1 MIKKSVSLLVALF
14 ISLNVLGQKE
24 SVPLIDYNS
33 IYHPEIGKEGMVVSQ
48 RRVAS
53 QVGSD
58 ILRRGGNA
66 VDAAVATALAL
77 SVVLPRAGNLGG
89 GGFMVIHLANKEKTL
104 VIDYRE
110 RAPGKSTRDMFLDAL
125 GNYDENKARNSLLSA
140 GVPGTVAGLAYALE
154 NYGSLSWAEVIDPA
168 IKLAEEGFE
177 VSHDFAN
184 ILEIYKG
191 KLTNNS
197 ATAKAYYKEE
207 ATPYLPG
214 EIIKLPDLALSLKE
228 LREDGPRA
236 FYTGEIA
243 NKIIAA
249 MENGGGLITQD
260 DLENYSVAVRK
271 PVEGTYRGYKIISMP
286 PSSSGGIHLI
296 QMLNMLEEFPLEKM
310 GFGSSESIHLLAEVM
325 KRAFADRSKFLGDS
339 DFVYVPEEGLLSKS
353 YAKELN
359 KTIKSFRA
367 TPSKQIKGGDPFRY
381 ESPDTTHFSV
391 MDEAGNAVSNT
402 YTLNSSFG
410 SGIVIPGTGILM
422 NNEMDDFS
430 SKPGV
435 PNQFGLVGAEANA
448 IEANKR
454 PLSSMTPTMV
464 FKGEEPL
471 LILGSPGGPRIIT
484 AVLQVIINVIDHKM
498 NIAEAVSSPR
508 LHHQWSPDILFSEK
522 GFSVDTLKILE
533 KKGHN
538 LLQTRAMG
546 SVQAILYEG
555 EYFYGAADSRRP
567 NSGAVAVSP

>member
-1 MIKKSVSLLVALF
+1 
-14 ISLNVLGQKE
+14 
-24 SVPLIDYNS
+24 
-33 IYHPEIGKEGMVVSQ
+33 
-48 RRVAS
+48 
-53 QVGSD
+53 
-58 ILRRGGNA
+58 
-66 VDAAVATALAL
+66 
-77 SVVLPRAGNLGG
+77 
-89 GGFMVIHLANKEKTL
+89 
-104 VIDYRE
+104 
-110 RAPGKSTRDMFLDAL
+110 
-125 GNYDENKARNSLLSA
+125 
-140 GVPGTVAGLAYALE
+140 
-154 NYGSLSWAEVIDPA
+154 
-168 IKLAEEGFE
+168 
-177 VSHDFAN
+177 
-184 ILEIYKG
+184 
-191 KLTNNS
+191 
-197 ATAKAYYKEE
+197 
-207 ATPYLPG
+207 
-214 EIIKLPDLALSLKE
+214 
-228 LREDGPRA
+228 
-236 FYTGEIA
+236 
-243 NKIIAA
+243 
-249 MENGGGLITQD
+249 
-260 DLENYSVAVRK
+260 
-271 PVEGTYRGYKIISMP
+271 
-286 PSSSGGIHLI
+286 
-296 QMLNMLEEFPLEKM
+296 MLNMLEEFPIEKM

-546 SVQAILYEG
+546 SVQTILYEG